1 MQHVIA
7 VIFPLLVLSLTATAA
22 ERLKFWNLTGF
33 TIKELH
39 LAPAGTTD
47 WGPISA
53 ATIPM
58 APSTSMSG

>member
-39 LAPAGTTD
+39 LAPAGTERDLTD
-47 WGPISA
+47 CNE
-53 ATIPM
+53 
-58 APSTSMSG
+58 